1 MDSRNPAAIT
11 AADITWDLPADD
23 EPIETGDD
31 VAVLAIVE
39 AQSYRVLAQQALH
52 ALHRVTVERDILL
65 GQRELDRRMV
75 REKAA

>member
-11 AADITWDLPADD
+11 AADISWGLPAED
-23 EPIETGDD
+23 ESIETADD
-31 VAVLAIVE
+31 LTVLAIVE

-52 ALHRVTVERDILL
+52 ALHRVTLERDILL
-65 GQRELDRRMV
+65 GQREIDRRTV